1 MGVNEDTLRRHYK
14 KKWSGFQL
22 WNQLTHADKYLLY
35 AHNITSHMAI
45 DEVSLSQG
53 ELYTIFSSR
62 DSLGRKGKVAAVIR
76 GTKAEDLI
84 KVLALLTE
92 SLQETVKEVA
102 LDMSM
107 SMAKAARWAFPN
119 AALVTDRFHVE
130 RLSADAV
137 QQARIDQRW
146 EEIDREAK
154 AIIKCK
160 KQGTKYKPIILTKG
174 DTPKQ
179 LLARSRYIL
188 CKMSHQWTKTQM
200 RRAYLLY
207 QLYPSI
213 EQAYRFHRDFKNIY
227 KLEDLHKVKTALDEW
242 IRRAQD
248 SNIEYFQSVA
258 ETLIAYWERIVEFF
272 ANRSTNA
279 HAESLNAQ
287 IKHFRSNLHGVP
299 IPNTYSSGLRKS
311 LLKPSAPQK
320 YPLIL
325 YYLFK

>member
-1 MGVNEDTLRRHYK
+1 MVAHYMGVNEDTLRRHYK

-53 ELYTIFSSR
+53 ELYTILSSR
-62 DSLGRKGKVAAVIR
+62 DRLGRSGKVAAVIR
-76 GTKAEDLI
+76 GTKSEELI
-84 KVLALLTE
+84 KVLSKLPE
-92 SLQETVKEVA
+92 SLRESVKEVT

-107 SMAKAARWAFPN
+107 SMVKAAQWAFPH

-146 EEIDREAK
+146 NEIDREAK

-160 KQGTKYKPIILTKG
+160 KQGTKYKPIILTNG

-188 CKMSHQWTKTQM
+188 YKMPHQWTKSQM
-200 RRAYLLY
+200 HRAYLLF

-227 KLEDLHKVKTALDEW
+227 KLEDLNKAKTALVEW
-242 IRRAQD
+242 IKRAQD
-248 SNIEYFQSVA
+248 SSIEYFQSVA
-258 ETLIAYWERIVEFF
+258 ESLIAHWERIVAFF
-272 ANRSTNA
+272 TNRSTNA

-287 IKHFRSNLHGVP
+287 IKLFRSNLRGV
-299 IPNTYSSGLRKS
+299 TDTKFF
-311 LLKPSAPQK
+311 
-320 YPLIL
+320 
-325 YYLFK
+325 LFRLEKIFA